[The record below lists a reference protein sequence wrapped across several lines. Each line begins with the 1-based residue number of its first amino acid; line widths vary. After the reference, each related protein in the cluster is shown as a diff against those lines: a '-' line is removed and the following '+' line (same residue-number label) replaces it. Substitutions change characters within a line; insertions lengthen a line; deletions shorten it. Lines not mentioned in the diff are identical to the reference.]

1 MIRENKT
8 FQLPSVMQAGRGIG
22 MQTLDM
28 ALEKLVREKTVSL
41 EIALERASDKESFAK
56 IFGAKAE

>member
-8 FQLPSVMQAGRGIG
+8 FQLPSVMQAGRALG

-28 ALEKLVREKTVSL
+28 ALEKLVREKV
-41 EIALERASDKESFAK
+41 IALDVAMERANDKESFAK
-56 IFGAKAE
+56 TFGAPVI